1 MATKTYKGSC
11 HCGRVT
17 FEADIDLSAGTGK
30 CNCSICTKTRSWG
43 ALLKPQAFRLL
54 TGREDLTDY
63 QMRPGSPGHHPFCK
77 HCGVRAF
84 GHGNVPEI
92 GGEFVSVRLACLDD
106 ATAEE
111 LATAP
116 VHYSD
121 GRHDNWWNAPVE
133 TRHL

>member
-17 FEADIDLSAGTGK
+17 FEVDLDLSAGTGR
-30 CNCSICTKTRSWG
+30 CNCTFCTKSRNWG
-43 ALLKPQAFRLL
+43 ARTRPEGFRLL
-54 TGREDLTDY
+54 TGHDDLTDY
-63 QMRPGSPGHHPFCK
+63 QRIAGGPVHHPFCK
-77 HCGVRAF
+77 HCGVRTF
-84 GHGNVPEI
+84 GHGNIPEI

-121 GRHDNWWNAPVE
+121 GRHDNWWNAPDE